1 MSRPRRYHN
10 MLINIPISVGELFD
24 KISILEIKTRK
35 IKDKNNLKV
44 IKFELSEL
52 RKIIKNKKL
61 NKSYNKIQYQ
71 KLLNINNRL
80 WSIEDNKRK
89 CELTK
94 NFDQKF
100 IELARKVYLL
110 NDKRAEIKN
119 NININSG
126 SRIRE
131 VKSYKK
137 Y

>member
-1 MSRPRRYHN
+1 MKISV
-10 MLINIPISVGELFD
+10 PISVGELFD
-24 KISILEIKTRK
+24 KISILEIKTKK
-35 IKDKNNLKV
+35 IKDKSNLKI

-52 RKIIKNKKL
+52 KKIINNKKL

-71 KLLNINNRL
+71 KLLKINNRL

-89 CELTK
+89 YEVTK
-94 NFDQKF
+94 KFDKKF

-119 NININSG
+119 KINVNSG
-126 SRIRE
+126 SKIKE

>member
-1 MSRPRRYHN
+1 MKISV
-10 MLINIPISVGELFD
+10 PISVGELFD
-24 KISILEIKTRK
+24 KISILEIKTKK
-35 IKDKNNLKV
+35 IKDKTNLKIV
-44 IKFELSEL
+44 KFELLEL
-52 RKIIKNKKL
+52 KRIIKNKKL
-61 NKSYNKIQYQ
+61 NKSFNKIQYQ
-71 KLLNINNRL
+71 KLLTINNRL

-89 CELTK
+89 YEVTK
-94 NFDQKF
+94 KFDKKF

-119 NININSG
+119 KININSG

>member
-1 MSRPRRYHN
+1 
-10 MLINIPISVGELFD
+10 MLISIPISVGELFD
-24 KISILEIKTRK
+24 KISILEIKTKK
-35 IKDKNNLKV
+35 IKEINNLKI
-44 IKFELSEL
+44 IKFELSKL
-52 RKIIKNKKL
+52 REIIKNKKL
-61 NKSYNKIQYQ
+61 NNTYNKNQYQ
-71 KLLNINNRL
+71 KLLKINNRL

-89 CELTK
+89 YEVTK
-94 NFDQKF
+94 KFDKRF

-119 NININSG
+119 NINVNSG

>member
-1 MSRPRRYHN
+1 MKISV
-10 MLINIPISVGELFD
+10 PISVGELFD
-24 KISILEIKTRK
+24 KISILEIKSKK
-35 IKDKNNLKV
+35 IKDKTNLKI
-44 IKFELSEL
+44 IKFELLEL
-52 RKIIKNKKL
+52 KRIIKNKKL

-71 KLLNINNRL
+71 KLLKINNRL

-89 CELTK
+89 YEVTK
-94 NFDQKF
+94 KFDKKF

-119 NININSG
+119 KININSG

>member
-1 MSRPRRYHN
+1 MKISV
-10 MLINIPISVGELFD
+10 PISVGELFD
-24 KISILEIKTRK
+24 KISILEIKTKK
-35 IKDKNNLKV
+35 IKDKTSLKI
-44 IKFELSEL
+44 IKFELLEL
-52 RKIIKNKKL
+52 KRIIINKKL
-61 NKSYNKIQYQ
+61 NKSFNKIQYQ
-71 KLLNINNRL
+71 KLLKINNRL

-89 CELTK
+89 YEVTK
-94 NFDQKF
+94 KFDKKF

-119 NININSG
+119 KININSG

>member
-1 MSRPRRYHN
+1 MKISV
-10 MLINIPISVGELFD
+10 PISVGELFD
-24 KISILEIKTRK
+24 KISILEIKTKK
-35 IKDKNNLKV
+35 IKDKTNLKV
-44 IKFELSEL
+44 IKFELLEL
-52 RKIIKNKKL
+52 KRIIKNKKL
-61 NKSYNKIQYQ
+61 NKSFNKIQYQ
-71 KLLNINNRL
+71 KLLTINNRL

-89 CELTK
+89 YEVTK
-94 NFDQKF
+94 KFDKKF

-119 NININSG
+119 KININSG

>member
-1 MSRPRRYHN
+1 MKISV
-10 MLINIPISVGELFD
+10 PISVGELFD
-24 KISILEIKTRK
+24 KISILEIKTKK
-35 IKDKNNLKV
+35 IKDKTNLKV
-44 IKFELSEL
+44 IKFELLEL
-52 RKIIKNKKL
+52 KRIIKYKKL
-61 NKSYNKIQYQ
+61 NKSFNKIQYQ
-71 KLLNINNRL
+71 KLLKINNRL

-89 CELTK
+89 YEVTK
-94 NFDQKF
+94 KFDKKF

-119 NININSG
+119 KININSG

>member
-1 MSRPRRYHN
+1 MI
-10 MLINIPISVGELFD
+10 INIPVSVGELFD
-24 KISILEIKTRK
+24 KISILEIKTKK
-35 IKDKNNLKV
+35 IKEKNNLKV

-52 RKIIKNKKL
+52 RKIIKSKKL

-71 KLLNINNRL
+71 KLLKINNRL
-80 WSIEDNKRK
+80 WNIEDNKRK
-89 CELTK
+89 YEVTK
-94 NFDQKF
+94 KFDKKF

-119 NININSG
+119 NINVNSS

>member
-1 MSRPRRYHN
+1 MKISV
-10 MLINIPISVGELFD
+10 PISVGELFD
-24 KISILEIKTRK
+24 KISILEIKTNK

-52 RKIIKNKKL
+52 KKIIKKKKL
-61 NKSYNKIQYQ
+61 NKSYNKAQYL
-71 KLLNINNRL
+71 KLLKINNRL

-89 CELTK
+89 YEITK
-94 NFDQKF
+94 KFDKKF

-119 NININSG
+119 KINLNSG

-131 VKSYKK
+131 IKSYKK

>member
-1 MSRPRRYHN
+1 MKISV
-10 MLINIPISVGELFD
+10 PISVGELFD
-24 KISILEIKTRK
+24 KISILEIKTKK
-35 IKDKNNLKV
+35 IKDKSNLKI

-52 RKIIKNKKL
+52 KKIINNKKL

-71 KLLNINNRL
+71 KLLKINTRL

-89 CELTK
+89 YEVTK
-94 NFDQKF
+94 KFDKKF

-119 NININSG
+119 KINVNSG
-126 SRIRE
+126 SKIRE

>member
-1 MSRPRRYHN
+1 MKISV
-10 MLINIPISVGELFD
+10 PISVGELFD
-24 KISILEIKTRK
+24 KISILEIKTKK
-35 IKDKNNLKV
+35 IKDKSNLKI

-52 RKIIKNKKL
+52 KKIINNKKL

-71 KLLNINNRL
+71 KLLKINNRL

-89 CELTK
+89 YEVTK
-94 NFDQKF
+94 KFDKKF

-119 NININSG
+119 KINVNTG
-126 SRIRE
+126 SKIRE

>member
-1 MSRPRRYHN
+1 MKISV
-10 MLINIPISVGELFD
+10 PISVGELFD
-24 KISILEIKTRK
+24 KISILEIKTKK
-35 IKDKNNLKV
+35 IKDRSNLKI

-52 RKIIKNKKL
+52 KQIINNKKL
-61 NKSYNKIQYQ
+61 NNSYNKIQYQ
-71 KLLNINNRL
+71 KLLKINNRL

-89 CELTK
+89 YEVTK
-94 NFDQKF
+94 KFDKKF

-119 NININSG
+119 KINVNSG
-126 SRIRE
+126 SKIRE

>member
-1 MSRPRRYHN
+1 MKISV
-10 MLINIPISVGELFD
+10 PISVGELFD
-24 KISILEIKTRK
+24 KISILEIKTNK

-52 RKIIKNKKL
+52 KKIIKKKKL
-61 NKSYNKIQYQ
+61 NKSYNKIQYL
-71 KLLNINNRL
+71 KLLKINNRL

-89 CELTK
+89 CEITK
-94 NFDQKF
+94 KFDKKF

-119 NININSG
+119 KINLNSG

-131 VKSYKK
+131 IKSYKK

>member
-1 MSRPRRYHN
+1 VKISV
-10 MLINIPISVGELFD
+10 PISIGELFD
-24 KISILEIKTRK
+24 KISILEIKTKK
-35 IKDKNNLKV
+35 IKDKTNLKV
-44 IKFELSEL
+44 IKFELLEL
-52 RKIIKNKKL
+52 KRIIKNKKL
-61 NKSYNKIQYQ
+61 NKSFNKIQYQ
-71 KLLNINNRL
+71 KLLKINNRL

-89 CELTK
+89 YEVTK
-94 NFDQKF
+94 KFDKKF

-119 NININSG
+119 KININSG

>member
-1 MSRPRRYHN
+1 MKISV
-10 MLINIPISVGELFD
+10 PISVGELFD
-24 KISILEIKTRK
+24 KISILEIKTKK
-35 IKDKNNLKV
+35 IKDKSNLKI

-52 RKIIKNKKL
+52 KKIINNKKL

-71 KLLNINNRL
+71 KLLKINTRL

-89 CELTK
+89 YEVTK
-94 NFDQKF
+94 KFDKKF

-119 NININSG
+119 KININSG

>member
-1 MSRPRRYHN
+1 MKISV
-10 MLINIPISVGELFD
+10 PISVGELFD
-24 KISILEIKTRK
+24 KISILEIKTNK
-35 IKDKNNLKV
+35 IKDKSNLKI

-52 RKIIKNKKL
+52 KKIINNKKL

-71 KLLNINNRL
+71 KLLKINNRL
-80 WSIEDNKRK
+80 WSIEDKKRNY
-89 CELTK
+89 EVTK
-94 NFDQKF
+94 KFDKKF

-119 NININSG
+119 KINVNSG
-126 SRIRE
+126 SKIRE

>member
-1 MSRPRRYHN
+1 MI
-10 MLINIPISVGELFD
+10 INIPVSVGELFD
-24 KISILEIKTRK
+24 KISILEIKTKK
-35 IKDKNNLKV
+35 IKEKNNLKV

-52 RKIIKNKKL
+52 RKIIKSKKL

-71 KLLNINNRL
+71 KLLKINNRL
-80 WSIEDNKRK
+80 WNIEDNKRK
-89 CELTK
+89 YEVTK
-94 NFDQKF
+94 KFDKKF

-119 NININSG
+119 NINVNSG

>member
-1 MSRPRRYHN
+1 VKISV
-10 MLINIPISVGELFD
+10 PISVGELFD
-24 KISILEIKTRK
+24 KISILEIKTNK
-35 IKDKNNLKV
+35 IKDKSNLKI

-52 RKIIKNKKL
+52 KKIINNKKL

-71 KLLNINNRL
+71 KLLKINYRL
-80 WSIEDNKRK
+80 WSIEDKKRNY
-89 CELTK
+89 EVTK
-94 NFDQKF
+94 KFDKKF

-119 NININSG
+119 KINVNSG
-126 SRIRE
+126 SKIRE

>member
-1 MSRPRRYHN
+1 MKISV
-10 MLINIPISVGELFD
+10 PISVGELFD
-24 KISILEIKTRK
+24 KISILEIKTNK
-35 IKDKNNLKV
+35 IKDKSNLKI

-52 RKIIKNKKL
+52 KKIINNKKL

-71 KLLNINNRL
+71 KLLKINYRL
-80 WSIEDNKRK
+80 WSIEDKKRNY
-89 CELTK
+89 EVTK
-94 NFDQKF
+94 KFDKKF

-119 NININSG
+119 KINVNSG
-126 SRIRE
+126 SKIRE

>member
-1 MSRPRRYHN
+1 MKISV
-10 MLINIPISVGELFD
+10 PISVGELFD
-24 KISILEIKTRK
+24 KISILEIKTKK
-35 IKDKNNLKV
+35 IKDKSNLKI

-52 RKIIKNKKL
+52 KKIINNKKL

-71 KLLNINNRL
+71 KLLKINTRL

-89 CELTK
+89 YEVTK
-94 NFDQKF
+94 KFDKKF

-119 NININSG
+119 KINVNTG
-126 SRIRE
+126 SKIRE

>member
-1 MSRPRRYHN
+1 MKISV
-10 MLINIPISVGELFD
+10 PISVGELFD
-24 KISILEIKTRK
+24 KISILEIKTKK
-35 IKDKNNLKV
+35 IKDKTNLKV
-44 IKFELSEL
+44 IKFELLEL
-52 RKIIKNKKL
+52 KRIIKNKKL
-61 NKSYNKIQYQ
+61 NKSFNKIQYQ
-71 KLLNINNRL
+71 NLLKINNRL

-89 CELTK
+89 YEVTK
-94 NFDQKF
+94 KFDKKF

-119 NININSG
+119 KININSG

>member
-1 MSRPRRYHN
+1 
-10 MLINIPISVGELFD
+10 MLINIPISIGELFD

-35 IKDKNNLKV
+35 IKEKNNLKV
-44 IKFELSEL
+44 IKFELSKL

-61 NKSYNKIQYQ
+61 NNAYNKIQYQ
-71 KLLNINNRL
+71 KLLKINNRL

-89 CELTK
+89 YEVTK
-94 NFDQKF
+94 KFDKRF
-100 IELARKVYLL
+100 IELARKVYLF

-119 NININSG
+119 NINVNSG